1 MTDLERQIQQHEEEA
16 NEAISIWES
25 KTLDV
30 ERDLDATT
38 EASKTLKKERDSL
51 KIKVE
56 MLEVELEGT
65 KKLEEERDRLT
76 VVVTQLEDEVREA
89 NDMLQAYI
97 TDETAER
104 ATGITANALRDEIQ
118 DLNVEIDQ
126 HKQHIKNERMAREV
140 AELEIESLKDDIA
153 TLTAF
158 TTLENMDNKIQL
170 SSVDAAEMLRRK
182 GRVEMEEMRRSLYRA
197 VEELEVSQA
206 AEREALENLSKVQL
220 HTSVCEQEIVAAKSE
235 IHFLSQALEELRLTE
250 ESKRASLEYRI
261 VSLEDE
267 NEVLIKYHASELEDM
282 RHELSTVTM
291 EKDRILYEFREME
304 KTNDALVL
312 AASIRNVE
320 DVERIDD
327 YEAEAAKL
335 RVENAHLL
343 TVAADDKVRAERKLK
358 ESLAAQAASTEADY
372 ILEHELRVAAEET
385 ITRLRMELDQIK
397 HKINQESGMSLASS
411 SEKLVSLNEELMKV
425 KHENTSLKKEMEKEA
440 SAAKASMDALN
451 EECRRLTEE
460 CRMAQS
466 KAHKAERDG
475 RYDAAVKSEVARI
488 RMSPNPEMRDDTS
501 ILKLGSEPIAV
512 MESPSKNVAALDLI
526 QRQKE
531 EIQEERKMYL
541 EFLAEHDDLLAL
553 LAQLDVERMC
563 LRDVLSEVGGED
575 AVTEAMQKAGDRTV
589 HQFGKILEVTQSP

>member
-126 HKQHIKNERMAREV
+126 YKQHIKNERMAREV

-197 VEELEVSQA
+197 VDELEVSQA

-320 DVERIDD
+320 DVDRIDD
-327 YEAEAAKL
+327 YEAEAAK
-335 RVENAHLL
+335 
-343 TVAADDKVRAERKLK
+343 TPSRKC
-358 ESLAAQAASTEADY
+358 SSFD
-372 ILEHELRVAAEET
+372 
-385 ITRLRMELDQIK
+385 
-397 HKINQESGMSLASS
+397 SS
-411 SEKLVSLNEELMKV
+411 S
-425 KHENTSLKKEMEKEA
+425 
-440 SAAKASMDALN
+440 
-451 EECRRLTEE
+451 
-460 CRMAQS
+460 
-466 KAHKAERDG
+466 
-475 RYDAAVKSEVARI
+475 
-488 RMSPNPEMRDDTS
+488 
-501 ILKLGSEPIAV
+501 
-512 MESPSKNVAALDLI
+512 
-526 QRQKE
+526 
-531 EIQEERKMYL
+531 
-541 EFLAEHDDLLAL
+541 
-553 LAQLDVERMC
+553 
-563 LRDVLSEVGGED
+563 
-575 AVTEAMQKAGDRTV
+575 
-589 HQFGKILEVTQSP
+589 